1 MGTCTGSFL
10 QAAVRGIIH
19 HIPPTMVNWNY
30 GTEAALFISGLLVV
44 YLVVVVV
51 LVRRQ
56 ITVVDNEEDGG
67 EEEGEEEDD
76 VYLEKEDLVI
86 VTDKAGVTDVKCVD
100 TVVMDTKE
108 IFL

>member
-1 MGTCTGSFL
+1 M
-10 QAAVRGIIH
+10 
-19 HIPPTMVNWNY
+19 
-30 GTEAALFISGLLVV
+30 V

-56 ITVVDNEEDGG
+56 ITVVDDD
-67 EEEGEEEDD
+67 EEEGEEEED
-76 VYLEKEDLVI
+76 VYPEKEDLVI
-86 VTDKAGVTDVKCVD
+86 VTDQAGVTDIKCVE